1 MAIKDQCEACVSFN
15 AGSGC
20 CSINGQRPIINGSS
34 CENYRKKGINL
45 TKAGSNN
52 IAPSPITPSPQPQP
66 ANPIPP
72 SSNPQSKGM
81 FRHIF
86 SFEGRIRRLEYGLT
100 FLIYFL
106 LYYLPMRA
114 IPNEDLSAGFATV
127 WLLLLVPV
135 MWIVYAQGAK
145 RCHDIGHSGWW
156 QLIPFYVLWMIF
168 KEGEPGTNQ
177 YGENPKD

>member
-15 AGSGC
+15 ADNGY

-34 CENYRKKGINL
+34 CENYHKKGINL
-45 TKAGSNN
+45 TKAGANN
-52 IAPSPITPSPQPQP
+52 IVTSPTTPSQQPQP
-66 ANPIPP
+66 ANPNPP

-81 FRHIF
+81 FQRIF

-100 FLIYFL
+100 YLVYFL

-114 IPNEDLSAGFATV
+114 IPSEDLSTGFATV
-127 WLLLLVPV
+127 WLLLLIPV
-135 MWIVYAQGAK
+135 MWIVCAQGAK
-145 RCHDIGHSGWW
+145 RCHDMGHSGWW

-168 KEGEPGTNQ
+168 KEGESGTNQ
-177 YGENPKD
+177 YGDNPKD

>member
-20 CSINGQRPIINGSS
+20 CSINGQQPIINGSS

-45 TKAGSNN
+45 TKAGANN
-52 IAPSPITPSPQPQP
+52 IAPSPITPSPQPQS
-66 ANPIPP
+66 AQTIPP
-72 SSNPQSKGM
+72 SSYPQSKGM

-86 SFEGRIRRLEYGLT
+86 SFDGRIRRLEYGLT
-100 FLIYFL
+100 YLVYYF
-106 LYYLPMRA
+106 YCLPMKL
-114 IPNEDLSAGFATV
+114 ISEDDLSAGFATL
-127 WLLLLVPV
+127 WLLLCLPV
-135 MWIVYAQGAK
+135 LWIVLAQGAK
-145 RCHDIGHSGWW
+145 RCHDLGHSGWW

-177 YGENPKD
+177 YGDNPKN

>member
-1 MAIKDQCEACVSFN
+1 MAVKDQCEACVSFN

-45 TKAGSNN
+45 TKAGSIN

-66 ANPIPP
+66 TNPIPP

-86 SFEGRIRRLEYGLT
+86 SFDGRIRRLEYGLT
-100 FLIYFL
+100 YLAYYF
-106 LYYLPMRA
+106 YCLPMKL
-114 IPNEDLSAGFATV
+114 ISENDLSAGFASL
-127 WLLLLVPV
+127 WLLLCIPV
-135 MWIVYAQGAK
+135 LWIVLAQGAK
-145 RCHDIGHSGWW
+145 RCHDMGHSGWW

-168 KEGEPGTNQ
+168 KEGESGTNQ
-177 YGENPKD
+177 YGDNPKD